1 MSFKRR
7 NARAERFFS
16 ALVALLLVA
25 CSARAPRPAAPRADT
40 TRVERVAPGVVHE
53 YRWYE
58 TGPWAVHT
66 VAIDPRVC
74 GIQFRTVKGQDH
86 VVGRET
92 TSAMAKRT
100 ADQLGRRVL
109 TAINA
114 DFFSFDPPGVSE
126 GPQISNGTLI
136 KSEGT
141 HREATEDR
149 VVRLRP
155 VFAFTADRK
164 SFLTHTRLR
173 GNVRAHTVTVPLGG
187 VNVRPSAEDAFV
199 FDSFFGDVTAADTG
213 ALELVL
219 REIRAG
225 ASTAERRGILMAIDT
240 SVESVAI
247 PHDGFVLSA
256 HGSARAALANLAVGD
271 SLSWT
276 AAFDSLPANITE
288 MIGGYPML
296 LVNGQAV
303 HNQET
308 GLRSPFAERRHPRA
322 AIGFDSA
329 GRIHIVA
336 VDGRQAGYSEG
347 MSLPELGQYLLAH
360 GITNAMNFD
369 GGGSTTLVVADRIVN
384 RPSDAAGE
392 RAVSNA
398 LVVLGAAAGDCR

>member
-1 MSFKRR
+1 M
-7 NARAERFFS
+7 
-16 ALVALLLVA
+16 
-25 CSARAPRPAAPRADT
+25 
-40 TRVERVAPGVVHE
+40 HE
-53 YRWYE
+53 YRWYAA
-58 TGPWAVHT
+58 GPWAVHT
-66 VAIDPRVC
+66 VAIDPRAC
-74 GIQFRTVKGQDH
+74 GVQFRTVKAQDH

-100 ADQLGRRVL
+100 ADRLGRSVL
-109 TAINA
+109 AAVNA

-164 SFLTHTRLR
+164 SILTHTRLR
-173 GNVRAHTVTVPLGG
+173 GSVHAHTFAIPLGG
-187 VNVRPSAEDAFV
+187 VNVRPRTEHAFV
-199 FDSFFGDVTAADTG
+199 FDSFYGEVTPADTG

-219 REIRAG
+219 RDIRAP
-225 ASTAERRGILMAIDT
+225 ASAAERRGILMAVDT
-240 SVESVAI
+240 SVEGVAI
-247 PHDGFVLSA
+247 PPDGFVLSGRGA
-256 HGSARAALANLAVGD
+256 ARSALTGIAVGD
-271 SLSWT
+271 SVRWT
-276 AAFDSLPANITE
+276 AAFDSLPASVTE

-296 LVNGQAV
+296 LVNGQSV

-322 AIGFDSA
+322 AIGLDAA

-347 MSLPELGQYLLAH
+347 MSLPELGWYLLAH

-384 RPSDAAGE
+384 RPSDAGGE

-398 LVVLGAAAGDCR
+398 LVVLGQAAGECNRR